1 MDIMIKI
8 KVHSVL
14 LFSPKSGTEVL
25 SWSKKTGQKKKKC
38 YLPNV
43 WHIYFEPNRDRVWL
57 CPVQISFCFHLVTT
71 SECCLEGREEM
82 NECMQYPDM

>member
-25 SWSKKTGQKKKKC
+25 SCSKKTGQKKKKVLSSKC
-38 YLPNV
+38 MA
-43 WHIYFEPNRDRVWL
+43 HIFWAKQRQSLAMSSTN
-57 CPVQISFCFHLVTT
+57 
-71 SECCLEGREEM
+71 
-82 NECMQYPDM
+82 